1 MFWRCSLTVR
11 TSFWNNS
18 AMSAWLSQSVSSTKR
33 HSTRVRPSSVWY
45 RTISPVGGAGLS
57 GIGGRADDVPM
68 IDLCLKPGVRQ
79 GPADLFGHHHRP
91 MLATRTAEGDRQ
103 VTFSFTNVVR
113 QQVGLTD
120 SEMRLILK
128 LQKLIR

>member
-45 RTISPVGGAGLS
+45 RTISPVGFF
-57 GIGGRADDVPM
+57 GIGKLRRADDIPM
-68 IDLCLKPGVRQ
+68 VHLRLKPGVRQ
-79 GPADLFGHHHRP
+79 GPPDLLGNHHRP
-91 MLATRTAEGDRQ
+91 MLAAGTTEGDRQ
-103 VTFSFTNVVR
+103 VTIAFR
-113 QQVGLTD
+113 PG
-120 SEMRLILK
+120 
-128 LQKLIR
+128 